1 MSRSADVI
9 RPPLTQGALLI
20 PNLDRSASRGDSH
33 RKCPVMVVKH
43 RLACIN
49 PLQKRGKKEKSQCC
63 WTDHTTYSSLSH
75 TYTHAHTHTHIDA
88 YTNPRA
94 GITGL
99 QCKSFCYVYVV
110 LTASGSMSLL
120 RAKRHPLPNSR
131 RVLSQVRWQRCV
143 SVPSSSLQV

>member
-20 PNLDRSASRGDSH
+20 PNLDRSAFTGGIPTGNAQWWLLNTDSH
-33 RKCPVMVVKH
+33 VLTPSKK
-43 RLACIN
+43 
-49 PLQKRGKKEKSQCC
+49 GKKKKKASAAELITQ
-63 WTDHTTYSSLSH
+63 HTALFH
-75 TYTHAHTHTHIDA
+75 LHACTHTHTDA